1 MIVCVARSDPAGFD
15 AVIDASFEL
24 TAILDYYDVHT
35 DGYIEH
41 LAQMRNCGGGGCTD
55 PVEAM
60 KRRGVEKV
68 IVTGLSPGNLLR
80 FRNYGIRVLR
90 TENPSVR
97 QSLDALVKGELK
109 EIAIDQFSTVS
120 ERKT

>member
-1 MIVCVARSDPAGFD
+1 MIVCVACSDPGGPDAAFD
-15 AVIDASFEL
+15 APFEL

-35 DGYIEH
+35 DGYIKH
-41 LAQMRNCGGGGCTD
+41 LAQMRNCGGGGCID
-55 PVEAM
+55 PVEAI

-80 FRNYGIRVLR
+80 FRNHHIRVLR

-97 QSLDALVKGELK
+97 LSLDALVKGELK
-109 EIAIDQFSTVS
+109 EIAIDQFSIVS
-120 ERKT
+120 GQKT

>member
-1 MIVCVARSDPAGFD
+1 MIVCVACSDPGGLD
-15 AVIDASFEL
+15 AVIDTSFEL

-41 LAQMRNCGGGGCTD
+41 LAQMRNCGGGGCIDT
-55 PVEAM
+55 VEAM
-60 KRRGVEKV
+60 GRRGVEKV
-68 IVTGLSPGNLLR
+68 TVTGLSPGNLLR
-80 FRNYGIRVLR
+80 LRNYGIRVLM

-109 EIAIDQFSTVS
+109 ETAIDQFSTVS
-120 ERKT
+120 KQKS

>member
-1 MIVCVARSDPAGFD
+1 MKVCVACSDPGGLD
-15 AVIDASFEL
+15 AAIDASFKL

-35 DGYIEH
+35 DGYVEH

-55 PVEAM
+55 PVETM
-60 KRRGVEKV
+60 KRRDVEKV
-68 IVTGLSPGNLLR
+68 IVTGLSPGNLLQ

-97 QSLDALVKGELK
+97 QSIDALIKGELK
-109 EIAIDQFSTVS
+109 EITIDQFSTVS
-120 ERKT
+120 KQKT

>member
-1 MIVCVARSDPAGFD
+1 LD

-35 DGYIEH
+35 DGHIEH
-41 LAQMRNCGGGGCTD
+41 LAHMRNYGGGGCTD

-60 KRRGVEKV
+60 KRRGVENV
-68 IVTGLSPGNLLR
+68 IVTGLSPGKLLR

-109 EIAIDQFSTVS
+109 ETAIDQFSTVS
-120 ERKT
+120 KQKS